1 MDELKHKLDL
11 IRDVIPLSRPVVFLD
26 YPMHGNVG
34 DLLIHAGT
42 DEFFAANGYEVI
54 GRFSIH
60 EFCLTH
66 RPDRPIAY
74 FKGSVRRLDALVR
87 RGVTIVFQGGGNLG
101 DLYRDHQM
109 FRELVIARYPE
120 TPIVILPQSIHFQAP
135 ESRVATA
142 RNFAAHRQLYVFAR
156 DRESL
161 GFLRDECGNPASL
174 MPDMAHALWGSLPR
188 QDGSKTATLHF
199 RRRDKEAKLNAEE
212 PAESFDWDDLIS
224 AFDRGMIRL
233 LRKMQS
239 LDLPTR
245 HVVPNH
251 VLWGGYRDRLLRRS
265 VDRVGQY
272 GRLVTDRLHG
282 MILGA
287 LLDMP
292 VISEDNSYG
301 KVGRYYSEWFE
312 ASDRIEHRE
321 QRRTPPAPSVS
332 RSPAPASAGRKAA
345 NTGSSEQSHAKKTE
359 SIAFMSADCLN
370 PRSS

>member
-1 MDELKHKLDL
+1 MTETPSKVPHAVVMDELKQRLDL
-11 IRDVIPLSRPVVFLD
+11 VRDVVPLSRPVVFLD

-42 DEFFAANGYEVI
+42 DRFFVANGYEVI

-74 FKGSVRRLDALVR
+74 FKPSVSRLDALVK

-109 FRELVIARYPE
+109 FRELVIERYPE
-120 TPIVILPQSIHFQAP
+120 TPIVILPQSIHFQAL
-135 ESRVATA
+135 ESRRATA
-142 RNFAAHRQLYVFAR
+142 KVFGGHRQLYVFAR
-156 DRESL
+156 DRDSL
-161 GFLRDECGNPASL
+161 SFLREECGNPASL

-188 QDGSKTATLHF
+188 SDGSKTNTLNF
-199 RRRDKEAKLNAEE
+199 RRRDKEARLSPDE
-212 PAESFDWDDLIS
+212 PADTFDWDDVTS
-224 AFDRGMIRL
+224 AADRFTIRL

-251 VLWGGYRDRLLRRS
+251 VLWDGFRDRLLSRS

-272 GRLVTDRLHG
+272 GKLVTDRLHG

-301 KVGRYYSEWFE
+301 KVGRYYAEWFA
-312 ASDRIEHRE
+312 ASDRIEHRV

-332 RSPAPASAGRKAA
+332 RSPASAGARDIPRAE
-345 NTGSSEQSHAKKTE
+345 NTGALREYGV
-359 SIAFMSADCLN
+359 
-370 PRSS
+370 

>member
-1 MDELKHKLDL
+1 MTENTVKLPHAVVMDELKQKLDL

-42 DEFFAANGYEVI
+42 DRFFAVNRYDVL

-60 EFCLTH
+60 DFCLTH

-74 FKGSVRRLDALVR
+74 FKDSVRRLDALVK

-109 FRELVIARYPE
+109 FRELVIQRYPE
-120 TPIVILPQSIHFQAP
+120 TPIVILPQSIHFQTP
-135 ESRVATA
+135 EGSAATA
-142 RNFAAHRQLYVFAR
+142 KVFAGHRQLYVFAR

-161 GFLRDECGNPASL
+161 RFIREDCGNPTSL

-188 QDGSKTATLHF
+188 QNGTSTGTLNF
-199 RRRDKEAKLNAEE
+199 RRRDKEARLVADE
-212 PAESFDWDDLIS
+212 PAETFDWDDVTS
-224 AFDRGMIRL
+224 PFDRFMIRL

-251 VLWGGYRDRLLRRS
+251 VLWGGFRDRLMRRS
-265 VDRVGQY
+265 VERIGGYGQ
-272 GRLVTDRLHG
+272 LVTDRLHG

-292 VISEDNSYG
+292 VVSEDNSYG
-301 KVGRYYSEWFE
+301 KVGRYYSEWFA
-312 ASDRIEHRE
+312 ASDRIEHRV
-321 QRRTPPAPSVS
+321 QRKTPPAPSVA
-332 RSPAPASAGRKAA
+332 RMPAPPMGALREYGV
-345 NTGSSEQSHAKKTE
+345 
-359 SIAFMSADCLN
+359 
-370 PRSS
+370 

>member
-1 MDELKHKLDL
+1 MPHAMVMDELKHKLDL

-42 DEFFAANGYEVI
+42 DWFLAVNGYEVI

-66 RPDRPIAY
+66 RIDRPIAY
-74 FKGSVRRLDALVR
+74 FKDLVRRLDALVK

-120 TPIVILPQSIHFQAP
+120 TPIVILPQSIHFLAP
-135 ESRVATA
+135 EGRIATA
-142 RNFAAHRQLYVFAR
+142 KVFGAHRQLYVFAR

-161 GFLRDECGNPASL
+161 SFVREECGNPASL

-188 QDGSKTATLHF
+188 QDGSKTATLNF
-199 RRRDKEAKLNAEE
+199 RRRDKEAKLSADE
-212 PAESFDWDDLIS
+212 PGHSFDWDDVTS
-224 AFDRGMIRL
+224 SVDRGLIRL

-251 VLWGGYRDRLLRRS
+251 VLWGSYRDRLLRRS

-292 VISEDNSYG
+292 VVSEDNSYG
-301 KVGRYYSEWFE
+301 KVGRYYAEWFT
-312 ASDRIEHRE
+312 ASDRIEHRV

-332 RSPAPASAGRKAA
+332 RSPASASAGTEKIGSEVSRESRAE
-345 NTGSSEQSHAKKTE
+345 NTGALREYGV
-359 SIAFMSADCLN
+359 
-370 PRSS
+370 

>member
-1 MDELKHKLDL
+1 MTESASKIPHAAVMDELKHKLDL

-42 DEFFAANGYEVI
+42 DRFFAVNGYEVI

-74 FKGSVRRLDALVR
+74 FKESVRRLDALVR

-135 ESRVATA
+135 ESRAATA
-142 RNFAAHRQLYVFAR
+142 RIFAAHRQLYVFAR

-161 GFLRDECGNPASL
+161 GYLREECGNPASL

-188 QDGSKTATLHF
+188 QDGSKTGTLHF

-212 PAESFDWDDLIS
+212 PVESFDWDDVTS
-224 AFDRGMIRL
+224 AVDRGMIRL

-245 HVVPNH
+245 HVVANH
-251 VLWGGYRDRLLRRS
+251 VLWNSYRDRLLRRS
-265 VDRVGQY
+265 VARVGQY
-272 GRLVTDRLHG
+272 CRLVTDRLHG

-292 VISEDNSYG
+292 VICEDNSYG
-301 KVGRYYSEWFE
+301 KLGRYYSEWFK

-321 QRRTPPAPSVS
+321 QRKTPPAPSVS
-332 RSPAPASAGRKAA
+332 RSPE
-345 NTGSSEQSHAKKTE
+345 SEMGALRE
-359 SIAFMSADCLN
+359 YGV
-370 PRSS
+370 